1 MAAQQFFRLHGEEIS
16 IEHGLG
22 LYERLG
28 EPHRRQLDGKA
39 ARLQHAALDVARP
52 RTQMRVTR
60 VDLAPGVDDADD
72 RPARPIVGVVAELA
86 QPRAVSERAQIVD
99 AEPAMAAQIFR
110 TLASHGGDP
119 DTGVIRAVC
128 AGFILSRALGGLPS
142 PLWLSGLMFLRMA
155 GHSSTCLSY

>member
-1 MAAQQFFRLHGEEIS
+1 
-16 IEHGLG
+16 
-22 LYERLG
+22 
-28 EPHRRQLDGKA
+28 
-39 ARLQHAALDVARP
+39 DVARP

-128 AGFILSRALGGLPS
+128 AGFILSRALGWLPS
-142 PLWLSGLMFLRMA
+142 PLWGGVWGGGRCEARGSRHNNDPPPARLRCASA
-155 GHSSTCLSY
+155 GGPPPHGEGKDRVRRSR